1 MNPAGNPKY
10 KRNEPNMIILI
21 MLGSFRE
28 ERTGTENETAEGNMC
43 TFKNK
48 QAMNKPKTNR

>member
-1 MNPAGNPKY
+1 
-10 KRNEPNMIILI
+10 MIILI